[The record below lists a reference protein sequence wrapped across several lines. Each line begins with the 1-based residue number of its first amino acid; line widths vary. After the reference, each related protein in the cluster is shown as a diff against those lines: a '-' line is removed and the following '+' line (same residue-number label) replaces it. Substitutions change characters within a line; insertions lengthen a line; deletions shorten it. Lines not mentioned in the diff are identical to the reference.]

1 MTDHDTGHGGTGHGS
16 TGHGSAADGTGHGGT
31 GHGSTDGSTDGI
43 GADHLMTDGDMIDM
57 TVGGTADH
65 TSLTD
70 LTARA
75 LLAGYASGD
84 FSPVDTTRAVLA
96 RIGMVQPLVNAF
108 VRVDTEAALAQAE
121 ASAERWR
128 RNEPQGLLDG
138 VPVSVK
144 DLFLQRGG
152 PTLRG
157 SNTVRPEGA
166 WDEDAPA
173 VARLREHGAVLVGKT
188 TTPEFGWKGVTDSP
202 RHGVTRNPYDLSRT
216 SGGSSGGSA
225 AAVALGAAPLSIGTD
240 GGGSVR
246 IPASF
251 CGIFG
256 LKPTYGRIPLYP
268 SSPFGTLA
276 HAGPMTRDA
285 ADAALL
291 LDVISGA
298 DWRDW
303 SQLAPAPSARDAL
316 ADGVDGVK
324 GLRIAYSPSFGG
336 QVAVRPAV
344 ASAVRRAVGR
354 LAELGAYIEE
364 ADPDISDPVEAFHTL
379 WFSGAARL
387 VQAFGREQ
395 RELLDPGL
403 REIIAEGERHSALD
417 YLAAVDARMELGRR
431 LGRFHESYDLLV
443 TPTLPITAFAAG
455 AETPG
460 GAGPGSAG
468 PRGPGQRRWTGWTP
482 FTYPFNLTQ
491 QPAATV
497 PCGVDEDGLP
507 IGVQLI
513 AARHADGLVLRAAH
527 ALYESGAAR
536 IPAPSD

>member
-1 MTDHDTGHGGTGHGS
+1 MTDHTHRTEPQATHAPHVPHVPSDPEGL
-16 TGHGSAADGTGHGGT
+16 A
-31 GHGSTDGSTDGI
+31 
-43 GADHLMTDGDMIDM
+43 
-57 TVGGTADH
+57 
-65 TSLTD
+65 D
-70 LTARA
+70 LTARQ
-75 LLAGYASGD
+75 LLVGYEQGE
-84 FSPVDTTRAVLA
+84 FSPVEAVRAVLE
-96 RIGMVQPLVNAF
+96 RIEAVQPLVNAF
-108 VRVDTEAALAQAE
+108 VRVDAESALAQAE
-121 ASAERWR
+121 ESAGRWR
-128 RNEPQGLLDG
+128 KKEPQGLLDG

-144 DLFLQRGG
+144 DIFLQRGG

-157 SNTVRPEGA
+157 SRTVRPEGR

-173 VARLREHGAVLVGKT
+173 VARMREHGAVLVGKT

-202 RHGVTRNPYDLSRT
+202 LSGVTRNPYDHSRT
-216 SGGSSGGSA
+216 AGGSSGGSA

-240 GGGSVR
+240 GGGSIR

-256 LKPTYGRIPLYP
+256 LKPTYGRVPVYP

-303 SQLAPAPSARDAL
+303 SQLAPAPALSDSL
-316 ADGVDGVK
+316 ADGVH
-324 GLRIAYSPSFGG
+324 GLRIAYSASFGG
-336 QVAVRPAV
+336 QVAVQPAV
-344 ASAVRRAVGR
+344 ASAVRNAVSR

-364 ADPDISDPVEAFHTL
+364 ADPDITDPVEAFHTL

-387 VQAFGREQ
+387 VQPLNQEQ
-395 RELLDPGL
+395 RQLLDPGL
-403 REIIAEGERHSALD
+403 REICATGARYSALD

-443 TPTLPITAFAAG
+443 TPTLPITAFEAG
-455 AETPG
+455 AETPTRSG
-460 GAGPGSAG
+460 LH
-468 PRGPGQRRWTGWTP
+468 RWTGWTP

-491 QPAATV
+491 QPAASV
-497 PCGVDEDGLP
+497 PCGVDANGLP
-507 IGVQLI
+507 IGVQLV
-513 AARHADGLVLRAAH
+513 AARHHDALVMRAAH

-536 IPAPSD
+536 IPAPGGGSRPQH